1 MSVYPQSCDSPQL
14 TLEEVL
20 KACMDKTSTGAAT
33 LRVVDAPGVAP
44 YFDCDNAGMP
54 FNWASLLSMQP
65 DGRFALNLSILNV
78 TGT

>member
-1 MSVYPQSCDSPQL
+1 MSVYPQSCDGAQL

-20 KACMDKTSTGAAT
+20 LACMDKTASGAAT
-33 LRVVDAPGVAP
+33 LRTVDAPGVAP
-44 YFDCDNAGMP
+44 YFNCDNAGMP
-54 FNWASLLSMQP
+54 FNWASLLVLRT